1 MTIDLAKEAEFDL
14 GGLRIRPPVRQV
26 ESRGGAE
33 TLEPRIMQV
42 LVVLGRK
49 RGDVVS
55 RDELIELC
63 WEGRAV
69 SDDAINRCTARIRKL
84 GEAHDDFRL
93 ETIPRVG
100 YRLTSAESE
109 AATEPAG
116 KQGHAPTLAILPFAN
131 RSGLPEDEAFAQSL
145 VQDTIA
151 ALSRGVN
158 VRPLASIATAG
169 IRRDALRDFPALGRQ
184 LGARYLIEGNLR
196 RIGNQLRVT
205 AQLVETATGAVL
217 WSSDFD
223 APLRASAASCERVA
237 AELAAAIDVQIQ
249 TQLVRAPRNPS
260 EVTAWEAVMR
270 SNAAF
275 RNIDD
280 AGIGR
285 SIEEAEHA
293 LAIAPDY
300 ALAHAQ
306 LATARAVRYLMQS
319 PDDPTE
325 VQQIRS
331 LAHRAL
337 ALEAD
342 DVFVL
347 TTVANALAL
356 IGYPQEALYQLN
368 RAMRKSPDTPRVRY
382 ALGVV
387 LGALDRPDEALAHLE
402 VAEQSMQGAVLLYL
416 VKWWQT
422 VALARAGRWEETLTV
437 VDDLMVLNPDHEPAR
452 VLKAVLCWR
461 NGRAAEARGLIDPLK
476 SRQRRLEQALIPF
489 RRTFAGA
496 PALEGIEGDL
506 RALWAEAAGQ
516 GGVSQG

>member
-1 MTIDLAKEAEFDL
+1 MTIELAKEAAFDL
-14 GGLRIRPPVRQV
+14 GGLRIRPPLRQV
-26 ESRGGAE
+26 ESRGAAE

-42 LVVLGRK
+42 LVVLGRR
-49 RGDVVS
+49 RGEVVS

-69 SDDAINRCTARIRKL
+69 SDDALNRCTARIRKL
-84 GEAHDDFRL
+84 GETHDDFRL

-100 YRLTSAESE
+100 YRLTSHLPPVTE
-109 AATEPAG
+109 AAGKRGDAPA
-116 KQGHAPTLAILPFAN
+116 LAILPFGI
-131 RSGLPEDEAFAQSL
+131 RSGLQEDEAVAESI
-145 VQDTIA
+145 VQDVIA

-184 LGARYLIEGNLR
+184 LGARYLAEGNLR
-196 RIGNQLRVT
+196 RTGGRLRIT
-205 AQLVETATGAVL
+205 AQLLEAATGAVL
-217 WSSDFD
+217 WSSDFETPLQSST
-223 APLRASAASCERVA
+223 APYERIA

-249 TQLVRAPRNPS
+249 TQLVRASLNPS

-275 RNIDD
+275 RNIDE
-280 AGIGR
+280 AGIAR

-319 PDDPTE
+319 PDDPSE

-331 LAHRAL
+331 LAERAL
-337 ALEAD
+337 ALETD

-356 IGYPQEALYQLN
+356 IGYPQEALHQLD

-387 LGALDRPDEALAHLE
+387 LGALDRPDEALAHLKA
-402 VAEQSMQGAVLLYL
+402 AERAMPGAVLLYL
-416 VKWWQT
+416 VKWWQA
-422 VALARAGRWEETLTV
+422 VALVRAGRWEETRAA
-437 VDDLMVLNPDHEPAR
+437 VDELMVLNPDHEPAR

-461 NGRAAEARGLIDPLK
+461 GGHKAQARELATPLK
-476 SRQRRLEQALIPF
+476 SRQRQLEQVLIPF
-489 RRTFAGA
+489 RRTFADS
-496 PALEGIEGDL
+496 PALEGIEADL
-506 RALWAEAAGQ
+506 RALWG
-516 GGVSQG
+516 